1 MNIENV
7 TILMAVPPDVNGE
20 SMKMSLQGG
29 VWDPMR
35 RVVIWSSPLVKSG
48 ETIEFQL
55 QFDYTSVNDQL
66 PRFPVLVRC
75 DSTNDKLSDVEIGV
89 GGETYFDASGATHRQ
104 PGRTPF
110 KMNLSTSYRLFH
122 RKI

>member
-1 MNIENV
+1 MS
-7 TILMAVPPDVNGE
+7 VPPDVNGE

-35 RVVIWSSPLVKSG
+35 RVVIWCSQLVKSG